1 MSAPESQ
8 STMDVDEFEKTLL
21 QLRCFDTM
29 FLVDDSEAMQPYWSE
44 IKTLIERIAPICAK
58 HDPDGVDLYFVNHRP
73 GGVLAKLPGLQ
84 SIRKSGYTHIGG
96 FVGSMLLTSKGKQ
109 VGSIF
114 DSVKPAGKCNMGS
127 RLGGLL
133 KWYCDKYTTG
143 EEKAALNIVVLTAGQ
158 FDDDIKTPLINA
170 ARTLDEAKAP
180 IHQAGVQ
187 LFRLGGPNLERQKTL
202 QHLDDELH
210 KEAGTRDIVDTVT
223 WSGHGTSMSDDE
235 LLKVVLGAVIK
246 KIDMRASELHLD
258 EQAPTSRADREFDE
272 NNVI

>member
-8 STMDVDEFEKTLL
+8 TTMDVTEFEKTLL

-96 FVGSMLLTSKGKQ
+96 FVGNMLLTSKGKQ

-114 DSVKPAGKCNMGS
+114 DSVKPAGKCNMGA

-133 KWYCDKYTTG
+133 KWYCDKFTAG

-158 FDDDIKTPLINA
+158 FNDDIKTPLIQA

-187 LFRLGGPNLERQKTL
+187 LFRLGGPNLERQRTL

-258 EQAPTSRADREFDE
+258 EQAPTARADREFDE
-272 NNVI
+272 DNVI